1 MDPLEQAAPSHND
14 DAGVAATREESPLA
28 MALLREISSALADY
42 LETGE
47 TAVID
52 LKSLPML
59 EADRAALADLLGEGE
74 VTAMLDVAGES
85 EVRETGHAGVW
96 WVRHFG
102 ADRRL
107 AAEQIEVTAIPD
119 ILLSHRDDIAAA
131 ADRLAETLKTDRET
145 DPPEPITTLDR
156 DTHHV

>member
-1 MDPLEQAAPSHND
+1 MEPLENAAHPGAD
-14 DAGVAATREESPLA
+14 GEVMAVKPEESPLA
-28 MALLREISSALADY
+28 MALLREISAALAAY
-42 LETGE
+42 VETGQ

-59 EADRAALADLLGEGE
+59 DADRAALADLLGDGE
-74 VTAMLDVAGES
+74 VTATLDVAGES
-85 EVRETGHAGVW
+85 EVRETGYAGVW

-107 AAEQIEVTAIPD
+107 AAEQIEITAIPE
-119 ILLSHRDDIAAA
+119 ILLAHRDDIAAA
-131 ADRLAETLKTDRET
+131 ADRLAETLKI

>member
-1 MDPLEQAAPSHND
+1 MAAKAED
-14 DAGVAATREESPLA
+14 SPLA
-28 MALLREISSALADY
+28 MALLREISAALADY

-59 EADRAALADLLGEGE
+59 DADRDALADLLGEGE
-74 VTAMLDVAGES
+74 VTATLNVAGES
-85 EVRETGHAGVW
+85 EVRETGYAGVW

-102 ADRRL
+102 ADRKL
-107 AAEQIEVTAIPD
+107 AAEQIEITAVPE
-119 ILLSHRDDIAAA
+119 ILLAHRDDIAAA
-131 ADRLAETLKTDRET
+131 ADRLAASLKT
-145 DPPEPITTLDR
+145 DPPEPMTTLDR